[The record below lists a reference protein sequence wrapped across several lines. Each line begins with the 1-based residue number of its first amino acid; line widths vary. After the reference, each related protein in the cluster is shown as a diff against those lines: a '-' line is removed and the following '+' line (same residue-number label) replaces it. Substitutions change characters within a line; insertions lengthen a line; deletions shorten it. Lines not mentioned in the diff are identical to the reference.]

1 MSQYKVKV
9 RWSNGKKDFEGVD
22 LDLEEP
28 PVVFKTQLCNLTGVP
43 AERQRLLC
51 SGIMIKDDF
60 WPDKLKITEAT
71 TFMLMGSSEKLP
83 EAPVEKPK
91 FVEDMSENELA
102 AALDIPAGL
111 KNLGNTCY
119 MSATVQCLRT
129 VPELRNGLR
138 QFNAPVS
145 LIATLTNQADNES
158 VAAALR
164 DLYNQ
169 MDGASTVEPVILLR
183 TIHSA
188 IPRFAQRGEGGVYQ
202 QQDAN
207 ECWTELTRILQQYLK
222 PLSETSKH
230 ANLIDE
236 YFSGLLE
243 VEMKCDENPE
253 EEASI
258 SNENFL
264 QLSCFISQDV
274 RYMQAGLI
282 SRMKETLTKL
292 SPTLGRDASYTK
304 VSRISR
310 LPAYLTIQFVR
321 FHYKGNVQT
330 NAKLLRDVKF
340 SMILDVYDLCTKQLQ
355 ERLAPMRL
363 KYKQADD
370 RLAMTK
376 TKTPAEQTPVE
387 TGESANLKQTV
398 AGPEGGAVTEPSAPM
413 DKDDHAQATIE
424 SGCDSS
430 KPESAQSTCGSSST
444 GERTLS
450 ASAPTARSNFLTNN
464 MDELKKY
471 SFSDDPGSNNSAFYD
486 LKAVLTHKGRSSA
499 SGHYVAWIK
508 KEDQWYKCDD
518 DYVEPV
524 DSDEILKLSGG
535 GDWHCAYVL
544 LYGPRFLEPA
554 GEEAAA

>member
-1 MSQYKVKV
+1 MSQHKVKV
-9 RWSNGKKDFEGVD
+9 RWSNGKKDFDGVH
-22 LDLEEP
+22 LNLAEP
-28 PVVFKTQLCNLTGVP
+28 PVVFKTQLCKLTGVP
-43 AERQRLLC
+43 ADRQRLLC
-51 SGIMIKDDF
+51 SGTMIKDDV

-83 EAPVEKPK
+83 EAPVEQPK
-91 FVEDMSENELA
+91 FIEDMSENELA
-102 AALDIPAGL
+102 VAMDLPAGL

-129 VPELRNGLR
+129 VPELRDGLR
-138 QFNAPVS
+138 RFEAPIS

-158 VAAALR
+158 VVAALR
-164 DLYNQ
+164 DLYKQ

-183 TIHSA
+183 TIHGA
-188 IPRFAQRGEGGVYQ
+188 IPRFAQRAEGGVYQ

-207 ECWTELTRILQQYLK
+207 ECWTELTHILQQYLK
-222 PLSETSKH
+222 PMNASSKH

-236 YFSGLLE
+236 YFSGVFE

-253 EEASI
+253 EPASV

-340 SMILDVYDLCTKQLQ
+340 SMILDVYSLCTKELQ
-355 ERLAPMRL
+355 DRLAPMRL

-370 RLAMTK
+370 QQAMSK
-376 TKTPAEQTPVE
+376 TKMLEEQSAAEIEELADQKQAEPGPQDSSASDPV
-387 TGESANLKQTV
+387 
-398 AGPEGGAVTEPSAPM
+398 PSA
-413 DKDDHAQATIE
+413 DKEVKAQAPCE
-424 SGCDSS
+424 PDAGSS
-430 KPESAQSTCGSSST
+430 KPESAQSTCGSSSA

-450 ASAPTARSNFLTNN
+450 ASGSASRAKFLANDV
-464 MDELKKY
+464 DELKKY
-471 SFSDDPGSNNSAFYD
+471 SFPDDPGSNNSGFYD

-499 SGHYVAWIK
+499 SGHYVGWIK

-544 LYGPRFLEPA
+544 LYGPRFLDLD
-554 GEEAAA
+554 EELTT